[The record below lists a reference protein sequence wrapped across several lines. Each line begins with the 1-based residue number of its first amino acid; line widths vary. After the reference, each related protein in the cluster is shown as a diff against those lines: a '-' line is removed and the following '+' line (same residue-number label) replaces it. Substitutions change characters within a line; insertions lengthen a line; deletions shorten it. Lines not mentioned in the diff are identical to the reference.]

1 MKLSMNTL
9 LIFLLGLTIYPSAS
23 ANDNLLRFS
32 RAALANNAKVN
43 LIDNPACPEI
53 KNLCDH
59 SKSLDDLSIL
69 ECIETFPPHQ
79 LESLTNK
86 CQQVIWNSK
95 RLLLADH
102 SVHQLVD
109 QPCEKHEAKLA
120 ECYNSIAA
128 ANSADGTFLSCLID
142 KSSTLD
148 QQSPCKN
155 VIQRIQSV
163 VFNDFRFLN
172 EFFQGCDNDIQ
183 QLHCG
188 RMNVERTAVSQ
199 IETVACL
206 QDSLDNLSPTCKSS
220 VGKHIEYQ
228 FTQICGD
235 DLRRFC
241 VSEHP
246 GTSAAYKCLVKHKS
260 NPDMTGK
267 CREQIIQRD
276 KILAKDYRMSRGLAK
291 ACKDDIRVHHCRR
304 GVSDDKNVRLA
315 QILLC
320 LESVI
325 KNGTKILEE
334 CRIEINDHR
343 RMLLLD
349 YQLSPEILIGCAD
362 DIPKFCG
369 DNDFIQN
376 TAGGEIIHCLMDHA
390 RPKRRKDRRVTSTCQ
405 RAIEQ
410 LVKTSDVGEDWRVDP
425 VLRRACKPVVDVAC
439 TDTDGGEA
447 RVMTCL
453 MEHIG
458 TQVMTPDC
466 EQALLLIQYFVAR
479 DFKLDPQLY
488 KNCKQD
494 AVKYCRA
501 KKSWDDVNDAQMDPE
516 RGPLILPCLHR
527 IAYSADTKIV
537 LRSECYKE
545 VKRVMRQRA
554 ISVELIPEVEDVCL
568 EDLSTFCYDKTKKG
582 EEMNCLQENLEKL
595 QTNCKAAVT
604 SYTEEEAGHV
614 ELNPIIMSV
623 CSDAMNT
630 HCGHIL
636 KRKDDGDMMDCL
648 ISHKN
653 DADLRQDLKCRAA
666 IEHFQII
673 SLKNYH
679 FTYKFKEACRPYVVR
694 FCAASTTKNEVVSCL
709 SEVMRN
715 DTIRGQRHSIPK
727 ECRQQVKA
735 QLYQQRE
742 SILLDP
748 KLANACKKELSE
760 FCNDATGPG
769 QVMKNALECLST
781 NTARLGN
788 SCHHAMFLVK
798 KSELG
803 DSATD
808 YTLVNTCRE
817 MTYKFCPSYDT
828 SRLLDCLKVYKD
840 DPQFDSRCHLVVVN
854 RMIEQ
859 NTDFRFNPS
868 LQLACGK
875 NIDQYCSHI
884 VAQAKPYEELN
895 GKVIEC
901 LKIKFREA
909 RLEEKCEQKIN
920 IILHDQALNYKLNPL
935 LLSFCKSEIEVLCK
949 PRGEIEEHGIV
960 EECLKTAFL
969 NQKIIN
975 RECKIEV
982 ATLIAEAKADIH
994 VDPILEEACT
1004 VDLLRYCSNVKS
1016 GNGRKLKCLQTILQD
1031 QSKAMEEDCRNKLRR
1046 RIEMF
1051 QNADTV
1057 LALPP
1062 ENMEQLVSQVISSPA
1077 KRFFLVILL
1086 TCLGMVF
1093 IMGMFLGRFSKRA
1106 MTSKNK

>member
-1 MKLSMNTL
+1 MSTRLFFV
-9 LIFLLGLTIYPSAS
+9 LILTFVSHSTNAKDFQRLP
-23 ANDNLLRFS
+23 
-32 RAALANNAKVN
+32 RAALTNNGKI
-43 LIDNPACPEI
+43 IDEPSCPEL
-53 KNLCDH
+53 KTLCSHTKSTDNL
-59 SKSLDDLSIL
+59 SVL
-69 ECIETFPPHQ
+69 ECIETFPPSQ
-79 LESLTNK
+79 IESLSNK
-86 CQQVIWNSK
+86 CQHIIWNHK
-95 RLLLADH
+95 RTLLSDT
-102 SVHQLVD
+102 SVHQVVD
-109 QPCEKHEAKLA
+109 KICEKHETNLA

-128 ANSADGTFLSCLID
+128 ASSADGTLLACLID
-142 KSSTLD
+142 KSTTIDSQEKCRSTI
-148 QQSPCKN
+148 QQ
-155 VIQRIQSV
+155 IQSV

-172 EFFQGCDNDIQ
+172 EFFAGCDNDIQ
-183 QLHCG
+183 QFHCG
-188 RMNVERTAVSQ
+188 RMNIERRVVSQ
-199 IETVACL
+199 IETVSCL
-206 QDSLDNLSPTCKSS
+206 QESLDKLGSTCKNS
-220 VGKHIEYQ
+220 VIKQIDYH
-228 FTQICGD
+228 FNQICDD

-241 VSEHP
+241 VNEHP

-260 NPDMTGK
+260 SPDMTGK
-267 CREQIIQRD
+267 CREQIVQRD
-276 KILAKDYRMSRGLAK
+276 KVLAKDYRVSRGLAK

-362 DIPKFCG
+362 DIPKFCS

-425 VLRRACKPVVDVAC
+425 VLRRACKPVVDIAC

-501 KKSWDDVNDAQMDPE
+501 KKSWDDVTDAQMDPE

-527 IAYSADTKIV
+527 IAYNSDNKIV
-537 LRSECYKE
+537 LRNECYKE

-595 QTNCKAAVT
+595 QANCKAAVT
-604 SYTEEEAGHV
+604 TYTEEEAGHV

-623 CSDAMNT
+623 CSEAMTT

-742 SILLDP
+742 NILLDP
-748 KLANACKKELSE
+748 KLAQACKKELSD

-769 QVMKNALECLST
+769 QALECLSS

-817 MTYKFCPSYDT
+817 MTYKFCPTFDM
-828 SRLLDCLKVYKD
+828 SRLLDCLKIYKD
-840 DPQFDSRCHLVVVN
+840 DPHFDSRCHLVVVN

-884 VAQAKPYEELN
+884 VAQAKPNEELN

-909 RLEEKCEQKIN
+909 RLEEECEQKMN
-920 IILHDQALNYKLNPL
+920 IILHEQALNYKLNPL

-949 PRGEIEEHGIV
+949 PRGDIEENGMV

-975 RECKIEV
+975 RDCRVEV
-982 ATLIAEAKADIH
+982 ATLINEAKADIH
-994 VDPILEEACT
+994 VDPILEQACT
-1004 VDLLRYCSNVKS
+1004 NDLLRYCTNVKS

-1031 QSKAMEEDCRNKLRR
+1031 QSKAMDEDCRNKLRR

-1062 ENMEQLVSQVISSPA
+1062 ENMEQLVSQVITSPA
-1077 KRFFLVILL
+1077 KRFFIVILL

-1106 MTSKNK
+1106 ITSKNK